1 VAASEDTPFCV
12 GFSAESEN
20 VEAHAADKRR
30 RKNIPLIAAN
40 LVQDAFGSEQNELIL
55 IDEEG
60 THRLPRS
67 SKLHQARGLIRH
79 ITRLYK
85 PTRKSITTA
94 R

>member
-1 VAASEDTPFCV
+1 MATRKDAPFCV
-12 GFSAESEN
+12 GFSAESQS
-20 VEAHAADKRR
+20 VESHAAEKRR

-55 IDEEG
+55 IDDEG
-60 THRLPRS
+60 AHRLARS
-67 SKLHQARGLIRH
+67 SKLDQARGLIRH

-85 PTRKSITTA
+85 PARKSVTA